1 MDLKQA
7 VEEIKD
13 SLDIVDI
20 LSEYIDL
27 KKAGRNY
34 KAVCPF
40 HDEKTP
46 SFVVSP
52 EKQIFHCFGC
62 GTGGDVVTFLMK
74 HDGVPFP
81 EAVKTLAERAGIK
94 INGEFSRSGSH
105 GSLKKDLIE
114 IHGKTV
120 LFFQD
125 HLKNNKNAV
134 NYLKKRGIND
144 EAIGNF
150 SLGFAPG
157 SHDMLFGYLREKGYP
172 EKTILASGLCKE
184 GERGIIDTFRNR
196 IIFPITNFNGD
207 VIAFG
212 GRTIQENFPGPKYLN
227 SPETAIFK
235 KSSELFGLSF
245 SRREIQSRGYA
256 ILMEGYL
263 DVITAHQYGIKN
275 SVAPLGTSLAEGQVK
290 RLKSVTR
297 KVLLIFDSDNAGI
310 RASKRAMSLL
320 YEKGIVAK
328 VLLLPGGDD
337 PDSFLKREGADSFR
351 RMFGKV
357 KGLVEFYL
365 SLSDDRVD
373 IIRELIFIISHIKD
387 AILRGELIKEIFEK
401 TGLSEQFLR
410 EELAAV
416 KKDSGRKGSTMSS
429 KDQPTEAFL
438 LGIYINFPE
447 HREVIKKELSL
458 SLIEDGTYN
467 EIFSKLLSSETTE
480 LAGLQAMLRED
491 EFSLLTAAT
500 MSLDID
506 HEQVEKNISDC
517 IKKIREH
524 HIKKHLR
531 GLEIEMKLAENS
543 RDGRLIDKLKTEL
556 NNLIK
561 EGVNEGLL

>member
-1 MDLKQA
+1 
-7 VEEIKD
+7 
-13 SLDIVDI
+13 
-20 LSEYIDL
+20 
-27 KKAGRNY
+27 
-34 KAVCPF
+34 
-40 HDEKTP
+40 
-46 SFVVSP
+46 
-52 EKQIFHCFGC
+52 
-62 GTGGDVVTFLMK
+62 
-74 HDGVPFP
+74 
-81 EAVKTLAERAGIK
+81 
-94 INGEFSRSGSH
+94 
-105 GSLKKDLIE
+105 
-114 IHGKTV
+114 
-120 LFFQD
+120 
-125 HLKNNKNAV
+125 
-134 NYLKKRGIND
+134 
-144 EAIGNF
+144 
-150 SLGFAPG
+150 
-157 SHDMLFGYLREKGYP
+157 
-172 EKTILASGLCKE
+172 
-184 GERGIIDTFRNR
+184 
-196 IIFPITNFNGD
+196 
-207 VIAFG
+207 
-212 GRTIQENFPGPKYLN
+212 
-227 SPETAIFK
+227 
-235 KSSELFGLSF
+235 
-245 SRREIQSRGYA
+245 
-256 ILMEGYL
+256 MEGYL
-263 DVITAHQYGIKN
+263 DIITAHQYGIKN

-297 KVLLIFDSDNAGI
+297 KVLLIFDSDDAGI

-373 IIRELIFIISHIKD
+373 IIRELILIISHIKD

-416 KKDSGRKGSTMSS
+416 KKDSGRKGSAMSS
-429 KDQPTEAFL
+429 MDQSTEAFL

-480 LAGLQAMLRED
+480 LAGLQAVLGED

-500 MSLDID
+500 MNLDID
-506 HEQVEKNISDC
+506 HEQVERNISDC

-543 RDGRLIDKLKTEL
+543 GDGRLIDKLKTEL